1 MELGNLLMPGDAPE
15 APVADMPV
23 PAPAGEGKASK
34 MLDALKEFADE
45 DLIAELKARGF
56 EIEESSDEDGAAPGA
71 SGSASYFDTAAGPT
85 A

>member
-15 APVADMPV
+15 APAADMPV
-23 PAPAGEGKASK
+23 PSGEGKASK

-56 EIEESSDEDGAAPGA
+56 EIEEEEGKEAPEA
-71 SGSASYFDTAAGPT
+71 SASYFDTAAGPT